1 MRYIINV
8 TIRQTIGNSIT
19 IRIDVNESIKN
30 LKKIIEKNL
39 GISQCQQILRFN
51 GTFLE
56 DNKSLDYYC
65 IESDD
70 TIILAIRRSEN
81 FGGKTYKSENLNE
94 KISKLE
100 KELEEEKNKNI
111 VLMLKITN
119 LEDYIKNLK
128 NELSTYENKL
138 KSKSQISFSGDV
150 KAEEIMKLVNQINQ
164 KDEEIKDLRANMPFN
179 LKQGEKLI
187 SVIFISVDQKIHYS
201 IICKNTDI
209 FTNVENKLYDEYPEY
224 RETENYFMV
233 SGQKVNKYKSLKEN
247 KIVNSSII
255 NLNQYC

>member
-1 MRYIINV
+1 M
-8 TIRQTIGNSIT
+8 
-19 IRIDVNESIKN
+19 
-30 LKKIIEKNL
+30 
-39 GISQCQQILRFN
+39 
-51 GTFLE
+51 
-56 DNKSLDYYC
+56 
-65 IESDD
+65 
-70 TIILAIRRSEN
+70 
-81 FGGKTYKSENLNE
+81 
-94 KISKLE
+94 E
-100 KELEEEKNKNI
+100 KELEEEKNKNK
-111 VLMLKITN
+111 VLMLKIAN

-164 KDEEIKDLRANMPFN
+164 KDEEIKDLRVNMPFN
-179 LKQGEKLI
+179 LKQGEKLR
-187 SVIFISVDQKIHYS
+187 SVIFISMDQKIHYS